1 MQVYYPFSCPRRL
14 KKNHLVLFVLEH
26 SAASQF
32 QTAKWAVRAKPASSS
47 LDSYWKSW
55 TPEGTSSIRRHLHK
69 LVHLLSFHLHLKVIW
84 WHFPQKAA
92 HQQGSSTLSSSLRP
106 PSTSAASFIAL
117 PFQKQTKSSLGVP
130 LPKCRA
136 LQLMQHSLSQPQL
149 LLGSEN
155 YKPIA
160 GHLIKGGMD

>member
-1 MQVYYPFSCPRRL
+1 M
-14 KKNHLVLFVLEH
+14 
-26 SAASQF
+26 
-32 QTAKWAVRAKPASSS
+32 T
-47 LDSYWKSW
+47 
-55 TPEGTSSIRRHLHK
+55 
-69 LVHLLSFHLHLKVIW
+69 LSPK
-84 WHFPQKAA
+84 
-92 HQQGSSTLSSSLRP
+92 SSTPAGQLHPFLFIKTTSCDAAGHTQ
-106 PSTSAASFIAL
+106 STSAASFIAL

-130 LPKCRA
+130 LPKRRV